1 MDSGCEPTSQTPAYQ
16 YIPVAENSGHC
27 CISSSDSCGKLNNTY
42 SVSTFAI
49 INIRCNN
56 FKSSG
61 DLNITGVNQ
70 MWVTGQQ
77 GVTSPTSPING
88 SKATISLPMVPAY
101 MISGTVK
108 STNGSSVSG
117 QKVEISDKS
126 NDTAYVVNTNE
137 TGEYRFFAKPDC
149 NYLVSLCPDPS
160 YSHCLS
166 ASSTNN

>member
-1 MDSGCEPTSQTPAYQ
+1 MSLAALAGFPCLAIPAIVIGGICTLYSLEPINPNGTATGPSEYGYMDSGCEPTSQTPAYQ

-42 SVSTFAI
+42 SVSAFAI
-49 INIRCNN
+49 IKIRCNN
-56 FKSSG
+56 FNSSG

-108 STNGSSVSG
+108 STNGSNLSG
-117 QKVEISDKS
+117 K
-126 NDTAYVVNTNE
+126 
-137 TGEYRFFAKPDC
+137 R
-149 NYLVSLCPDPS
+149 
-160 YSHCLS
+160 
-166 ASSTNN
+166 